1 MTVSKTEAITAWR
14 AICSAIVPAG
24 GTHAPGYTPRI
35 KHDGGE
41 KPEAKAAEAGE
52 VQQVVPVQPEPQGAD
67 AEADTSVK
75 GLKDGRDVYLLR
87 YESERMLRTGRWV
100 EDAGERVMAD

>member
-14 AICSAIVPAG
+14 SICSSDVRAG

-35 KHDGGE
+35 KDAEDGVFGSSEEE
-41 KPEAKAAEAGE
+41 KAVKEQPLEKAAEALTLGE
-52 VQQVVPVQPEPQGAD
+52 SDGGGKEQ
-67 AEADTSVK
+67 TL

-87 YESERMLRTGRWV
+87 FETERMLKTGR
-100 EDAGERVMAD
+100 